1 MFSANEILK
10 KQKIYEYLHSLQ
22 RLKIRRQVVRYLTSN
37 VIVAQITGSKLHLL
51 NLFIVTTYKKSNVT
65 GIKRKKQKCFVD
77 LTAQSVKSFYPYY
90 SPDFQ

>member
-1 MFSANEILK
+1 MLSANEILK
-10 KQKIYEYLHSLQ
+10 KQKRYEYLHSLQ

-65 GIKRKKQKCFVD
+65 GIKRKKAKVFC
-77 LTAQSVKSFYPYY
+77 
-90 SPDFQ
+90 